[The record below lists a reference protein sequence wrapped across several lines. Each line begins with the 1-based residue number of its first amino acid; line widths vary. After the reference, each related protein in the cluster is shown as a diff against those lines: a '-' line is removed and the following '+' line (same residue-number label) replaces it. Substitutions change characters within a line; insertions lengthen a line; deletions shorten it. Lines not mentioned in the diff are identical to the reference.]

1 MHHPFLS
8 GYTAGAPILTVDER
22 NLIYGWSWGVGWRLR
37 FFINV
42 KLLQWQK
49 KGKKKKK
56 RRGFGLAFCRML
68 KKRGAYV
75 IGDGD

>member
-1 MHHPFLS
+1 MHYLFLS
-8 GYTAGAPILTVDER
+8 GYTAGAPIVTVDER

-49 KGKKKKK
+49 KGKKKE
-56 RRGFGLAFCRML
+56 GVGLAFCRDAQEEGGL
-68 KKRGAYV
+68 C
-75 IGDGD
+75 DC